1 MKRLFCGLTNIFT
14 QYEYVPLDEAGPEE
28 DTARVLPKLTCSHCG
43 KTFSRQSTLDQ
54 HMVTHSSSQSWE
66 EVQDAAIQD
75 LEHAITYG

>member
-1 MKRLFCGLTNIFT
+1 MYYLFL

-28 DTARVLPKLTCSHCG
+28 ETARVLPKLTCSHCG
-43 KTFSRQSTLDQ
+43 KTFSRQVTLDQ
-54 HMVTHSSSQSWE
+54 HMVTHSSTQSWE